1 MAEPGNCAGM
11 SPGNKPT
18 RYTVYRV
25 VSSTLL
31 HQQTISLCVESA
43 QTYYV
48 FLFKNNKKKNMSILN
63 LPSEDACKRG
73 ENKISLNISVYT
85 VFLDIQ
91 GI

>member
-1 MAEPGNCAGM
+1 MAEPGHCAGM
-11 SPGNKPT
+11 SPGNRPT

-25 VSSTLL
+25 ISSTLL

-43 QTYYV
+43 QTQMCFYSRRIKRKTCPV
-48 FLFKNNKKKNMSILN
+48 LN

-73 ENKISLNISVYT
+73 KNKISSNISLFT
-85 VFLDIQ
+85 EIMDLQ